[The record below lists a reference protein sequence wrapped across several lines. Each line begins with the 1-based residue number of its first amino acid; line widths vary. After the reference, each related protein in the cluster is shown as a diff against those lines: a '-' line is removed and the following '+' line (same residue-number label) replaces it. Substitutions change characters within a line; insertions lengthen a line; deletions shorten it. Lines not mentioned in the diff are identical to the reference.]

1 MEYGRVFLKT
11 GKEKPVR
18 AFHPWIFSGAIDR
31 LDDTLKAGDLA
42 KVHSAREEFLG
53 IGYFNPESQITV
65 RMLSFKDEPVD
76 LAFFVHKLA
85 QAKKLREDLMPPRTN
100 AIRWVHSEGDFLP
113 GLIVDRYGDYLSV
126 QFLTKGIQALHSV
139 ILEAIQKVF
148 QPKGVCER
156 IDPQMRRIEGIPAQ
170 EKGETQGE
178 LPEKV
183 EIEEY
188 GYRFW
193 VDIKGGQKT
202 GFFLDQ
208 RENRKLVG
216 AHANGKK
223 VLNCFAYSGG
233 FSVYAAAAGAQTV
246 TSVEIGKRAVELMK
260 ANFELNHLSGP
271 QYQFIAGD
279 VFDFLR
285 QGADEYSLIILDPPA
300 FCRHKSQIL
309 QASRGYKDINLWAMK
324 RLASGGLLFTSS
336 CSSFISPDLF
346 QKIVFGAAKDAGRE
360 VQIIQ
365 KTSHSMDH
373 PINIYHP
380 EGEYLKGL
388 FLRVI

>member
-1 MEYGRVFLKT
+1 METGRVLLKA

-31 LDDTLKAGDLA
+31 AEDTLKAGDLV
-42 KVHSAREEFLG
+42 KVYSAREEFLG
-53 IGYFNPESQITV
+53 TGYFNPESQITV
-65 RMLSFKDEPVD
+65 RLLSFKDEPID
-76 LAFFVHKLA
+76 FSFFVSKLT
-85 QAKKLREDLMPPRTN
+85 QAKKLRDQLMPAHTN
-100 AIRWVHSEGDFLP
+100 AVRWVHSEGDFLP
-113 GLIVDRYGDYLSV
+113 GLIVDRYGDYLAV
-126 QFLTKGIQALHSV
+126 QFLTQGVETLKPV

-148 QPKGVCER
+148 QPKGICER
-156 IDPQMRRIEGIPAQ
+156 TDSEMRRMEGMRAQ
-170 EKGETQGE
+170 EKSKSSREW
-178 LPEKV
+178 PEKI

-188 GYRFW
+188 GHRFW
-193 VDIKGGQKT
+193 VDVKGGQKT

-208 RENRKLVG
+208 RENRKLAG
-216 AHANGKK
+216 EHAKGKK

-233 FSVYAAAAGAQTV
+233 FSVYAAAAGAQSV
-246 TSVEIGKRAVELMK
+246 TSVEIGKRAAELMK
-260 ANFELNHLSGP
+260 ANFELNHFSGS
-271 QYQFIAGD
+271 QYQFVTGD

-285 QGADEYSLIILDPPA
+285 QGTDEYDLIILDPPA
-300 FCRHKSQIL
+300 FCQHKSQIL
-309 QASRGYKDINLWAMK
+309 QASRGYKDINLCAMK
-324 RLASGGLLFTSS
+324 RLRPGALLFTSS

-365 KTSHSMDH
+365 KTSHPMDH